1 MPAKDLFHDTV
12 KKALQ
17 KEGWLITDDPLHLKY
32 GGLNLYVD
40 LGAEKIL
47 AAEKAG
53 QKIAVEIKSFA
64 QLSPTNEFHK
74 ALGQFLGY
82 RLVLKQQQ
90 PERFLYLAIPN
101 EIYQGFLNFP
111 YAKALSEEYQVKY
124 LVYSV
129 MQETIVKWLT

>member
-1 MPAKDLFHDTV
+1 M
-12 KKALQ
+12 
-17 KEGWLITDDPLHLKY
+17 ITDDPLHLKY
-32 GGLNLYVD
+32 GGLNLYVA

-47 AAEKAG
+47 AAEQAG

-64 QLSPTNEFHK
+64 QLSLTNEFHK

-82 RLVLKQQQ
+82 RWVLKQQQ
-90 PERFLYLAIPN
+90 PERLLYLAILN
-101 EIYQGFLNFP
+101 EIYLGFLNFP

-129 MQETIVKWLT
+129 TQETIVKWLT